1 MVFEFENI
9 RKLLTKATPFE
20 GTSVARAEGGV
31 EPEESTSNQP
41 DTAYDARSLEYD
53 PSEIRSQKDFILKL
67 GIPHDDL
74 FCQLISENGGTLP
87 QKEFATYANL
97 SSSTI
102 SRLLQE
108 MEDDG
113 QVVRVQV
120 GREKVVC
127 LPEYAPETQLSAT
140 DDSDET
146 LRV

>member
-1 MVFEFENI
+1 MVFELEKL
-9 RKLLTKATPFE
+9 RKLLAET
-20 GTSVARAEGGV
+20 TSVDATSVVRFIDRGEND
-31 EPEESTSNQP
+31 EQSTENS
-41 DTAYDARSLEYD
+41 DAKPGTGLFDYD
-53 PSEIRSQKDFILKL
+53 PSELCSRKDFILKL

-74 FCQLISENGGTLP
+74 FCQLLEANEGTLP
-87 QKEFATYANL
+87 QKEFASYANV

-102 SRLLQE
+102 SRFLQE

-127 LPEYAPETQLSAT
+127 LPEYAPETHLSAT
-140 DDSDET
+140 DDSDES

>member
-1 MVFEFENI
+1 MVFELEKL
-9 RKLLTKATPFE
+9 RKLLAEAPSFEATSIVRF
-20 GTSVARAEGGV
+20 VDR
-31 EPEESTSNQP
+31 EESEETPTENS
-41 DTAYDARSLEYD
+41 DAEPGTGLFDYD
-53 PSEIRSQKDFILKL
+53 PSELCSRKDFVLKL
-67 GIPHDDL
+67 GVSHDEL
-74 FCQLISENGGTLP
+74 FCQLVEANGGTLP

-113 QVVRVQV
+113 QVVRVPV

-127 LPEYAPETQLSAT
+127 LPEYAPQNQLSAT
-140 DDSDET
+140 DDGDDT

>member
-1 MVFEFENI
+1 MA
-9 RKLLTKATPFE
+9 KATPFKA
-20 GTSVARAEGGV
+20 TSVARAEDRAK
-31 EPEESTSNQP
+31 PEESTRNQP
-41 DTAYDARSLEYD
+41 GPAYDVGSLEYD
-53 PSEIRSQKDFILKL
+53 PSEIRSQKDFLLKL
-67 GIPHDDL
+67 GIPHYDL

-87 QKEFATYANL
+87 QKGFATYANL

-113 QVVRVQV
+113 QVVRVRV

-127 LPEYAPETQLSAT
+127 LPEYAPETQFFAT